1 VHAAAGFLPGVC
13 ALTLVHMR
21 DRPDLRVVAGRH
33 AERMCT
39 CTDAVTTHT
48 RLLDVGLSRRGI
60 SAAVRDGSLLRLRRG
75 VYARD
80 AACSP
85 VRTAATHGGTL
96 ACVTAARHEGLWTL
110 GDEWEIHV
118 WLGGH
123 GHAYA
128 HDGCSCVEHW
138 DDGPATDAFGVP
150 SVPRILRQMLA
161 CRGVEE
167 FFVALESALRQR
179 LITDAGLVWL
189 RSMTNDT
196 ARDAIDFARRDAD
209 SGLESLLRW
218 RLRRHRLPFRAQVAI
233 VSVGTVDFLIGDR
246 LILEADGRTNHH
258 GDATRHKDLVRDANA
273 AAWGYVTL
281 RFDYALIV
289 HDWDTVEQAI
299 LAHVDRGRHLIG

>member
-1 VHAAAGFLPGVC
+1 
-13 ALTLVHMR
+13 
-21 DRPDLRVVAGRH
+21 
-33 AERMCT
+33 MCT
-39 CTDAVTTHT
+39 LTDAVTTHAC
-48 RLLDVGLSRRGI
+48 LLEVGLSRRGI
-60 SAAVRDGSLLRLRRG
+60 SAAARDGSLLRLRRG

-80 AACSP
+80 AACIP

-110 GDEWEIHV
+110 GDEREIHV

-167 FFVALESALRQR
+167 FFVALESALRQG
-179 LITDAGLVWL
+179 LITDAGLAWL
-189 RSMTNDT
+189 RSTTNDT

-218 RLRRHRLPFRAQVAI
+218 RLRRHRLPIRAQVAI

-258 GDATRHKDLVRDANA
+258 GDVARHKDLVRDANA

>member
-1 VHAAAGFLPGVC
+1 
-13 ALTLVHMR
+13 MR
-21 DRPDLRVVAGRH
+21 RASRSGR
-33 AERMCT
+33 
-39 CTDAVTTHT
+39 
-48 RLLDVGLSRRGI
+48 
-60 SAAVRDGSLLRLRRG
+60 
-75 VYARD
+75 
-80 AACSP
+80 
-85 VRTAATHGGTL
+85 AATHGGTL

-110 GDEWEIHV
+110 GDEREIHV

-179 LITDAGLVWL
+179 LITDVGLAWL
-189 RSMTNDT
+189 RSTTNDT

-218 RLRRHRLPFRAQVAI
+218 RLRRHRLPIRAQVAI

-258 GDATRHKDLVRDANA
+258 GDVARHKDLVRDANA